1 MTLDQY
7 TLLYGDPNG
16 PRDRYVQT
24 ALAATTRGDLT
35 AFTIYTPFGPNRD
48 EGRAA
53 GRRPPRTRGRRRARW
68 RRRPA

>member
-1 MTLDQY
+1 MTLAQY

-24 ALAATTRGDLT
+24 ALAATTRDDLT

-48 EGRAA
+48 EGRALVADLRGTA
-53 GRRPPRTRGRRRARW
+53 GGGRW
-68 RRRPA
+68 RHRPA